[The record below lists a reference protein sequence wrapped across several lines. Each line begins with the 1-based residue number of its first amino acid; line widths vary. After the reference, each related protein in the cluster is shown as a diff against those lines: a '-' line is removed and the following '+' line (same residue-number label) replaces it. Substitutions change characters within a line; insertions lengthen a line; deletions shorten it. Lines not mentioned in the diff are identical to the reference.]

1 MPSGGGI
8 EFSEFVQH
16 LFLGLVQGSFW
27 VLLALGLSI
36 IFGLMGI
43 INFGHGAF
51 YMLGAYVGYTV
62 SNLIFTPILGP
73 NVGFIMAVALVPVV
87 MFGIGMVFEKYIIS
101 NIYNTENERFSG
113 VLIMFGTS
121 IFLPDFVRF
130 IWGRP
135 GKPFNIPPMFG
146 FSLLKTGTLDISAY
160 RSFAII
166 TAAILVALLWLLI
179 YRTNLG
185 MMIRAGTNNN
195 TMVKVLGIN
204 VSRIWR
210 LTFGLGIALAGFSGV
225 MIAPLYAVDATMG
238 ELILVQTFIVV
249 VVGGMGSFIGPVIG
263 GLILGQLWALTPLVG
278 RTQYVVQ
285 NWTGTVIGP
294 DFWEK
299 ASDILLFIVMAVIL
313 LLRPRGLFGQEGAF
327 D

>member
-1 MPSGGGI
+1 MPTAGGV

-43 INFGHGAF
+43 INFGHGVF
-51 YMLGAYVGYTV
+51 YMLGAFIGYTV
-62 SNLIFTPILGP
+62 VSTLSGIIGP
-73 NVGFIMAVALVPVV
+73 NFSFIAALILVPIA
-87 MFGIGMVFEKYIIS
+87 MYFIGTVLEKYIVS
-101 NIYNTENERFSG
+101 RIYNTENERFSG
-113 VLIMFGTS
+113 VLIMFGMS
-121 IFLPDFVRF
+121 IFLPDFVRM
-130 IWGRP
+130 IWGRT
-135 GKPFNIPPMFG
+135 GKPLNIPSMFQ
-146 FSLLKTGTLDISAY
+146 FSILKIGLLDISAY
-160 RSFAII
+160 RSFII
-166 TAAILVALLWLLI
+166 VTTAILVLLLWLLI

-204 VSRIWR
+204 VSKIWR
-210 LTFGLGIALAGFSGV
+210 QTFGLGIALAGFSGI
-225 MIAPLYAVDATMG
+225 MISPLYSVDATMG

-263 GLILGQLWALTPLVG
+263 GLILGQLWALTPLIG
-278 RTQYVVQ
+278 RTQFVIQ
-285 NWTGTVIGP
+285 NLTGTAIGP

-299 ASDILLFIVMAVIL
+299 ASDMLLFVVMAVIL
-313 LLRPRGLFGQEGAF
+313 LVRPRGLFGQEGAF

>member
-1 MPSGGGI
+1 LPTTGGV
-8 EFSEFVQH
+8 ELSEFVQH

-51 YMLGAYVGYTV
+51 YMLGAFVGYTV
-62 SNLIFTPILGP
+62 VSSMSSLIGP
-73 NVGFIMAVALVPVV
+73 NVSFIAALIVVPIVLY
-87 MFGIGMVFEKYIIS
+87 FIGTVLEKYVVS
-101 NIYNTENERFSG
+101 RIYNTENERFSG
-113 VLIMFGTS
+113 VLIMFGMS
-121 IFLPDFVRF
+121 IFLPDFVRM
-130 IWGRP
+130 IWGRTGRP
-135 GKPFNIPPMFG
+135 LNIPPMFQ
-146 FSLLKTGTLDISAY
+146 FSILKTGMLDISAY
-160 RSFAII
+160 RSFII
-166 TAAILVALLWLLI
+166 VTTAILVLLLWLLI

-204 VSRIWR
+204 VSKIWR
-210 LTFGLGIALAGFSGV
+210 QTFGLGIALAGFSGI
-225 MIAPLYAVDATMG
+225 MISPLYSVDATMG

-263 GLILGQLWALTPLVG
+263 GLILGQLWALTPLIG
-278 RTQYVVQ
+278 RTQFVVQ
-285 NWTGTVIGP
+285 NLTGTAIGP

-299 ASDILLFIVMAVIL
+299 ASDIFLFIVMALIL

>member
-1 MPSGGGI
+1 MPEAGGV
-8 EFSEFVQH
+8 ELSEFIQH

-43 INFGHGAF
+43 INFGHGVF

-62 SNLIFTPILGP
+62 VSTLSGIFGP
-73 NVGFIMAVALVPVV
+73 NFSFIAALILVPIV
-87 MFGIGMVFEKYIIS
+87 MYFIGTVLEKYVVS
-101 NIYNTENERFSG
+101 RIYNTENERFSG
-113 VLIMFGTS
+113 VLIMFGMS
-121 IFLPDFVRF
+121 IFLPDFVRL
-130 IWGRP
+130 IWGRT
-135 GKPFNIPPMFG
+135 GKPLNIPSMFQ
-146 FSLLKTGTLDISAY
+146 FSILKTGMLDISAY
-160 RSFAII
+160 RSFII
-166 TAAILVALLWLLI
+166 VTTAILVLLLWLLI

-204 VSRIWR
+204 VSKIWR
-210 LTFGLGIALAGFSGV
+210 QTFGLGIALAGFSGI
-225 MIAPLYAVDATMG
+225 MISPLYSVDATMG

-263 GLILGQLWALTPLVG
+263 GLILGQLWALTPLIG
-278 RTQYVVQ
+278 RTQFVVQ
-285 NWTGTVIGP
+285 NLTGTAIGP

-299 ASDILLFIVMAVIL
+299 ASDILLFVVMAGIL

>member
-1 MPSGGGI
+1 MPSGGV

-51 YMLGAYVGYTV
+51 YMLGAYVGFTV
-62 SNLIFTPILGP
+62 SDLIFSPFLGP
-73 NVGFIMAVALVPVV
+73 NAGFIVALAAVPVV
-87 MFGIGMVFEKYIIS
+87 MFALGMVFERYVIS
-101 NIYNTENERFSG
+101 RIYNTENERFSG
-113 VLIMFGTS
+113 VLIMFGMS

-130 IWGRP
+130 LWGRP
-135 GKPFNIPPMFG
+135 GKPFNIPPMFQ
-146 FSLLKTGTLDISAY
+146 FSLFKTGTLDITAY
-160 RSFAII
+160 RSFTII
-166 TAAILVALLWLLI
+166 TAAILVALLWVLI
-179 YRTNLG
+179 YKTNLG

-225 MIAPLYAVDATMG
+225 MIAPFLRWT
-238 ELILVQTFIVV
+238 
-249 VVGGMGSFIGPVIG
+249 PR
-263 GLILGQLWALTPLVG
+263 WA
-278 RTQYVVQ
+278 
-285 NWTGTVIGP
+285 N
-294 DFWEK
+294 
-299 ASDILLFIVMAVIL
+299 
-313 LLRPRGLFGQEGAF
+313 
-327 D
+327 